1 METNQI
7 QKCCNSCE
15 RILPISAFSVDNRSK
30 DGHRAYCL
38 ECEKLKKGC
47 NKKLSAFT
55 PRDLIEE
62 LAARGYRGKLT
73 YTITKTII
81 V

>member
-1 METNQI
+1 MAIELIVWNA
-7 QKCCNSCE
+7 KS
-15 RILPISAFSVDNRSK
+15 SK
-30 DGHRAYCL
+30 
-38 ECEKLKKGC
+38 KKGC

-73 YTITKTII
+73 YTITKTIL